1 MKPRLF
7 WVAVFFRDFRNL
19 KKRRDRVEKS
29 KIKQEVWKTIQA
41 LNRAWA
47 IEGNPD
53 KLKDYF
59 HKDMVAITPTDHN
72 CVEGRDACV
81 AGWKKFVETAKIHY
95 WKENDPK
102 IQIYGNGKFAVVT
115 YYWDISYEMGGQTIK
130 TAGRDMFA
138 LVKEKGKWWVVA
150 DQFSTFPNQ

>member
-1 MKPRLF
+1 M
-7 WVAVFFRDFRNL
+7 
-19 KKRRDRVEKS
+19 EKS
-29 KIKQEVWKTIQA
+29 KIKQEVWKTIQE

-47 IEGNPD
+47 VDGNPD
-53 KLKDYF
+53 KLKNYF

-72 CVEGRDACV
+72 RVEGRDACI

-95 WKENDPK
+95 WKEKDPK
-102 IQIYGNGKFAVVT
+102 VQIHGNGKFAVVT
-115 YYWDISYEMGGQTIK
+115 YYWDMSCEMGGQTIK